1 MAHTLYNNALIYFL
15 AGRSCVASDRA
26 IIETVDFCDSL
37 IIMRQPWDD
46 TFSNALRYL
55 ICRVVG
61 GDDKASRLKNVY
73 LCAD

>member
-1 MAHTLYNNALIYFL
+1 M
-15 AGRSCVASDRA
+15 
-26 IIETVDFCDSL
+26 VDFCDSL

-61 GDDKASRLKNVY
+61 GDDEVWRLKNVY